1 LQAIDRDTVVRQLL
15 TPNSGVLDDTETYA
29 QLNLNELGFVYR
41 IRIKSCRPIMLHTF
55 QKRLNRILPI
65 AVSIAV
71 LAGCNSAPPTTGDKP
86 TTTAATTTTAA
97 STDKK
102 EGQKIRVQLPFLKQ
116 SLDAPLIWAIEKGYF
131 AEQGLDV
138 SYERGF
144 GNSDAISKLATGKY
158 DIAFSD
164 IYNAIEFNDK
174 NPSDKV
180 MAVAFYQSKA
190 PFSIVTLKQ
199 SGIKTPADLAGKKLG
214 APAGDGP
221 RKLFPLFAKE
231 VKIAPDSVTW
241 DTMEPKL
248 RETFLL
254 QGKVDAVSGFYTSVI
269 PSLIKGGKTMDD
281 LQIFAYDEFGL
292 DFYGNGI
299 LVKQD
304 FMAKNPEVIKSF
316 LKAYFRGMQEVVKDP
331 SAALDLVVST
341 DQSKLMDRDAEKL
354 RLKLALERMY
364 VTTEVESIGFGSA
377 DMKRLEKS
385 INQAVTGFKL
395 KPVKAADVFTD
406 KFLPAKEQRMVPA
419 SADRKPLV

>member
-1 LQAIDRDTVVRQLL
+1 
-15 TPNSGVLDDTETYA
+15 
-29 QLNLNELGFVYR
+29 
-41 IRIKSCRPIMLHTF
+41 MLHTF
-55 QKRLNRILPI
+55 QKQLNRILLI
-65 AVSIAV
+65 AVSTAL
-71 LAGCNSAPPTTGDKP
+71 LAACNSAPPTTSTTSGDKTAAP
-86 TTTAATTTTAA
+86 TTASSPQAG

-102 EGQKIRVQLPFLKQ
+102 EKQKIRVQLPFLKQ

-131 AEQGLDV
+131 AEEGLDV

-144 GNSDAISKLATGKY
+144 GNADTISKLGTGKY
-158 DIAFSD
+158 DMAFSD
-164 IYNAIEFNDK
+164 VYNAMEFNDK
-174 NPSDKV
+174 NPNDKIV
-180 MAVAFYQSKA
+180 AVAFYQNKA
-190 PFSIVTLKQ
+190 PFSIVTFKAN
-199 SGIKTPADLAGKKLG
+199 GIKTPADLVGKKLG

-281 LQIFAYDEFGL
+281 IQIFFYDEYGL

-304 FMAKNPEVIKSF
+304 FMTKNPEAIKSF

-331 SAALDLVVST
+331 SAALDLVIST
-341 DQSKLMDRDAEKL
+341 DQSKLMDREAEKL
-354 RLKLALERMY
+354 RLKLAIERMY
-364 VTTEVESIGFGSA
+364 VTPEVEAAGFGGA

-385 INQAVTGFKL
+385 IAQTVEGFNL
-395 KPVKAADVFTD
+395 KPATVADVFTD
-406 KFLPAKEQRMVPA
+406 KFLPPKEQRMVPPA
-419 SADRKPLV
+419 SERKPLL

>member
-1 LQAIDRDTVVRQLL
+1 
-15 TPNSGVLDDTETYA
+15 
-29 QLNLNELGFVYR
+29 
-41 IRIKSCRPIMLHTF
+41 MLHTF
-55 QKRLNRILPI
+55 QKQLNRILLI
-65 AVSIAV
+65 AVSKAL
-71 LAGCNSAPPTTGDKP
+71 LAACNSAPSTTGTTSGDKTAAPTTDSSP
-86 TTTAATTTTAA
+86 QAS

-102 EGQKIRVQLPFLKQ
+102 EKQKIRVQLPFLKQ

-131 AEQGLDV
+131 AEEGLDV

-144 GNSDAISKLATGKY
+144 GNADTISKLGTGKY

-164 IYNAIEFNDK
+164 LYNAMEFNDK
-174 NPSDKV
+174 NPNDKIL
-180 MAVAFYQSKA
+180 AVAFYQNKA
-190 PFSIVTLKQ
+190 PFSIITLKDK
-199 SGIKTPADLAGKKLG
+199 GINTPADLVGKKLG

-231 VKIAPDSVTW
+231 VKISPDSVTW

-254 QGKVDAVSGFYTSVI
+254 QGKVDAVSGFFTSVI

-281 LQIFAYDEFGL
+281 LQIFFYSDFGL

-304 FMAKNPEVIKSF
+304 FMTKNPEAIKSF

-331 SAALDLVVST
+331 SAALDLVIST

-364 VTTEVESIGFGSA
+364 VTPELEAAGFGGV

-385 INQAVTGFKL
+385 ITQTVEGFNL
-395 KPVKAADVFTD
+395 KPVTSADVFTD
-406 KFLPAKEQRMVPA
+406 KFLPPKEQRMVPPA
-419 SADRKPLV
+419 SDRKPLL

>member
-1 LQAIDRDTVVRQLL
+1 
-15 TPNSGVLDDTETYA
+15 
-29 QLNLNELGFVYR
+29 
-41 IRIKSCRPIMLHTF
+41 MLHTF
-55 QKRLNRILPI
+55 QKQLNRILLI
-65 AVSIAV
+65 AVSTAL
-71 LAGCNSAPPTTGDKP
+71 LAACNSAPPTSTSSTPGDKASAP
-86 TTTAATTTTAA
+86 TTASSPQTG

-102 EGQKIRVQLPFLKQ
+102 EKQKIRVQLPFLKQ

-131 AEQGLDV
+131 AEEGLDV

-144 GNSDAISKLATGKY
+144 GNADTISKLGTGKY
-158 DIAFSD
+158 DMAFSD
-164 IYNAIEFNDK
+164 VYNAMEFNDK
-174 NPSDKV
+174 NPNDKIL
-180 MAVAFYQSKA
+180 AVAFYQNKA
-190 PFSIVTLKQ
+190 PFSIVTFKAN
-199 SGIKTPADLAGKKLG
+199 GIKTPADLVGKKLG

-281 LQIFAYDEFGL
+281 IQIFFYDEFGL

-304 FMAKNPEVIKSF
+304 FMTKNPDAIKAF

-331 SAALDLVVST
+331 TAALDLVVST

-354 RLKLALERMY
+354 RLKLAIERMY
-364 VTTEVESIGFGSA
+364 VTPEVEASGFGGA

-385 INQAVTGFKL
+385 VNQTTEGFKL
-395 KPVKAADVFTD
+395 KPVTVADVFTD
-406 KFLPAKEQRMVPA
+406 KFLPAKEQRMVPPT
-419 SADRKPLV
+419 ADRKPLQ

>member
-1 LQAIDRDTVVRQLL
+1 MKVA
-15 TPNSGVLDDTETYA
+15 
-29 QLNLNELGFVYR
+29 FVYS
-41 IRIKSCRPIMLHTF
+41 IHTQLYTAIMHHIFKKQLH
-55 QKRLNRILPI
+55 KILLL
-65 AVSIAV
+65 AVSTAV
-71 LAGCNSAPPTTGDKP
+71 LAACNSAPPSSTTTSSDKP
-86 TTTAATTTTAA
+86 AATTTTAQSA
-97 STDKK
+97 PTDKK
-102 EGQKIRVQLPFLKQ
+102 AKQDIRVQLPFLKQ

-131 AEQGLDV
+131 AEEGLNV

-144 GNSDAISKLATGKY
+144 GNADTISKLGTGKY
-158 DIAFSD
+158 DIGFSD
-164 IYNAIEFNDK
+164 IYNAMEFNDK
-174 NPSDKV
+174 NPNDKIL
-180 MAVAFYQSKA
+180 AVAMYQNKA
-190 PFSIVTLKQ
+190 PFSIVTFKAN
-199 SGIKTPADLAGKKLG
+199 GIKTPADLVGKKMG

-281 LQIFAYDEFGL
+281 IQIFFYDEFGL

-304 FMAKNPEVIKSF
+304 FLTKNPEAIKAF

-331 SAALDLVVST
+331 TAALDLVVST

-354 RLKLALERMY
+354 RLKLAIERMY
-364 VTTEVESIGFGSA
+364 VTSEVEAAGFGGV

-385 INQAVTGFKL
+385 IAQTVEGFKL
-395 KPVKAADVFTD
+395 KPVTAADVFTD
-406 KFLPAKEQRMVPA
+406 KFLPAKEQRMVPLA
-419 SADRKPLV
+419 SDRKPLL

>member
-1 LQAIDRDTVVRQLL
+1 
-15 TPNSGVLDDTETYA
+15 
-29 QLNLNELGFVYR
+29 
-41 IRIKSCRPIMLHTF
+41 MLHTF
-55 QKRLNRILPI
+55 QKQLNRILLI
-65 AVSIAV
+65 AVSTAL
-71 LAGCNSAPPTTGDKP
+71 LAACNSAPPSTTSTTSGDKTTAP
-86 TTTAATTTTAA
+86 TTASTPQTG

-102 EGQKIRVQLPFLKQ
+102 EKQKIRVQLPFLKQ

-131 AEQGLDV
+131 AEEGLDV

-144 GNSDAISKLATGKY
+144 GNADTISKLGTGKY
-158 DIAFSD
+158 DMAFSD
-164 IYNAIEFNDK
+164 VYNAMEFNDK
-174 NPSDKV
+174 NPNDKIL
-180 MAVAFYQSKA
+180 AVAFYQNKA
-190 PFSIVTLKQ
+190 PFSIVTFKAN
-199 SGIKTPADLAGKKLG
+199 GIKTPADLVGKKLG

-231 VKIAPDSVTW
+231 IKIAPDSVTW

-281 LQIFAYDEFGL
+281 IQIFFYDEFGL

-304 FMAKNPEVIKSF
+304 FMTKNPDAIKAF

-331 SAALDLVVST
+331 TAALDLVVST
-341 DQSKLMDRDAEKL
+341 DQSKLMDREAEKL
-354 RLKLALERMY
+354 RLKLAIERMY
-364 VTTEVESIGFGSA
+364 VTPEVEAAGFGGA

-385 INQAVTGFKL
+385 INQTVEGFKL
-395 KPVKAADVFTD
+395 KPVTVADVFTD
-406 KFLPAKEQRMVPA
+406 KFLPPKEQRMVPPT
-419 SADRKPLV
+419 SDRKPLQ

>member
-1 LQAIDRDTVVRQLL
+1 
-15 TPNSGVLDDTETYA
+15 
-29 QLNLNELGFVYR
+29 
-41 IRIKSCRPIMLHTF
+41 MLHTF
-55 QKRLNRILPI
+55 QKHLNRILLI
-65 AVSIAV
+65 AVSTAL
-71 LAGCNSAPPTTGDKP
+71 LAACNSAPPTTSATGDKTAAP
-86 TTTAATTTTAA
+86 TTASSPQTS

-102 EGQKIRVQLPFLKQ
+102 EKQKIRVQLPFLKQ

-131 AEQGLDV
+131 AEEGLDV

-144 GNSDAISKLATGKY
+144 GNADTISKLGTGKY
-158 DIAFSD
+158 DMAFSD
-164 IYNAIEFNDK
+164 VYNAMEFNDK
-174 NPSDKV
+174 NPNDKIL
-180 MAVAFYQSKA
+180 AVAFYQNKA
-190 PFSIVTLKQ
+190 PFSIVTFKAN
-199 SGIKTPADLAGKKLG
+199 GIKTPADLVGKKLG

-231 VKIAPDSVTW
+231 IKIAPDSVTW

-281 LQIFAYDEFGL
+281 IQIFFYDEFGL

-304 FMAKNPEVIKSF
+304 FMNKNPDAIKAF

-331 SAALDLVVST
+331 TAALDLVVST

-354 RLKLALERMY
+354 RLKLAIERMY
-364 VTTEVESIGFGSA
+364 VTSEVEAAGFGGV

-385 INQAVTGFKL
+385 VNQTIEGFKL
-395 KPVKAADVFTD
+395 KPVTVADVFTD
-406 KFLPAKEQRMVPA
+406 KFLPAKEQRIVPPA
-419 SADRKPLV
+419 SDRKPLQ

>member
-1 LQAIDRDTVVRQLL
+1 
-15 TPNSGVLDDTETYA
+15 
-29 QLNLNELGFVYR
+29 
-41 IRIKSCRPIMLHTF
+41 MLHTF
-55 QKRLNRILPI
+55 QKQLNRIFLI
-65 AVSIAV
+65 AVSTAL
-71 LAGCNSAPPTTGDKP
+71 LAACNSAPPTTSTTGDKTAAP
-86 TTTAATTTTAA
+86 TTASSPQTS

-102 EGQKIRVQLPFLKQ
+102 EKQKIRVQLPFLKQ

-131 AEQGLDV
+131 AEEGLDV
-138 SYERGF
+138 TYERGF
-144 GNSDAISKLATGKY
+144 GNADTISKLGTGKY
-158 DIAFSD
+158 DMAFSD
-164 IYNAIEFNDK
+164 VYNAMEFNDK
-174 NPSDKV
+174 NPNDKIL
-180 MAVAFYQSKA
+180 AVAFYQNKA
-190 PFSIVTLKQ
+190 PFSIVTFKAN
-199 SGIKTPADLAGKKLG
+199 GIKTPADLVGKKLG

-231 VKIAPDSVTW
+231 IKIAPDSVTW

-281 LQIFAYDEFGL
+281 IQIFFYDEFGL

-304 FMAKNPEVIKSF
+304 FMTKNPDAIKAF

-331 SAALDLVVST
+331 TAALDLVVST

-354 RLKLALERMY
+354 RLKLAIERMY
-364 VTTEVESIGFGSA
+364 VTSEVEAAGFGGV

-385 INQAVTGFKL
+385 VNQTIEGFKL
-395 KPVKAADVFTD
+395 KPVTVADVFTD
-406 KFLPAKEQRMVPA
+406 KFLPAKEQRMVPLA
-419 SADRKPLV
+419 SDRKPLQ

>member
-1 LQAIDRDTVVRQLL
+1 
-15 TPNSGVLDDTETYA
+15 
-29 QLNLNELGFVYR
+29 
-41 IRIKSCRPIMLHTF
+41 MLHTF
-55 QKRLNRILPI
+55 RKQLNQILLI
-65 AVSIAV
+65 AASTAV
-71 LAGCNSAPPTTGDKP
+71 LAACNSAPPSTSTTGDKP
-86 TTTAATTTTAA
+86 SASTPSAT

-102 EGQKIRVQLPFLKQ
+102 AKQDIRVQLPFLKQ

-131 AEQGLDV
+131 AEEGLNV

-144 GNSDAISKLATGKY
+144 GNADTISKLGTGKY
-158 DIAFSD
+158 DMAFSD
-164 IYNAIEFNDK
+164 IYNAMEFNDK
-174 NPSDKV
+174 NPNEKIL
-180 MAVAFYQSKA
+180 AVAFYQNKA
-190 PFSIVTLKQ
+190 PFSIVTFKAN
-199 SGIKTPADLAGKKLG
+199 GIKTPADLVGKKLG

-231 VKIAPDSVTW
+231 VKIAPDAVTW

-281 LQIFAYDEFGL
+281 IQIFFYDEFGL

-304 FMAKNPEVIKSF
+304 FMTKNPEAIRSF
-316 LKAYFRGMQEVVKDP
+316 LKAYFRGMQEVIKDP
-331 SAALDLVVST
+331 TAALDLVIST

-354 RLKLALERMY
+354 RLKLAIERMY
-364 VTTEVESIGFGSA
+364 VTPEVEAAGFGGV
-377 DMKRLEKS
+377 DMKRLDKS
-385 INQAVTGFKL
+385 IAQTVEGFSL
-395 KPVKAADVFTD
+395 KPVTSADLFTD

-419 SADRKPLV
+419 ASDRKPLQ

>member
-1 LQAIDRDTVVRQLL
+1 
-15 TPNSGVLDDTETYA
+15 
-29 QLNLNELGFVYR
+29 
-41 IRIKSCRPIMLHTF
+41 MLHTF
-55 QKRLNRILPI
+55 QKQLNRILLI
-65 AVSIAV
+65 AVSTAL
-71 LAGCNSAPPTTGDKP
+71 LAACNSAPSTTGTTSGDKTAAPTTDSSP
-86 TTTAATTTTAA
+86 QAS

-102 EGQKIRVQLPFLKQ
+102 EKQKIRVQLPFLKQ

-131 AEQGLDV
+131 AEEGLDV

-144 GNSDAISKLATGKY
+144 GNADTISKLGTGKY

-164 IYNAIEFNDK
+164 LYNAMEFNDK
-174 NPSDKV
+174 NPNDKIL
-180 MAVAFYQSKA
+180 AVAFYQNKA
-190 PFSIVTLKQ
+190 PFSIITFKDK
-199 SGIKTPADLAGKKLG
+199 GINTPADLVGKKLG

-231 VKIAPDSVTW
+231 VKISPDSVTW

-254 QGKVDAVSGFYTSVI
+254 QGKVDAVSGFFTSVI

-281 LQIFAYDEFGL
+281 LQIFFYSDFGL

-304 FMAKNPEVIKSF
+304 FMTKNPEAIKSL

-331 SAALDLVVST
+331 SAALDLVIST

-364 VTTEVESIGFGSA
+364 VTPELEAAGFGGV

-385 INQAVTGFKL
+385 ITQTVEGFNL
-395 KPVKAADVFTD
+395 KPVTSADVFTD
-406 KFLPAKEQRMVPA
+406 KFLPPKEQRMVPPA
-419 SADRKPLV
+419 SDRKPLL

>member
-1 LQAIDRDTVVRQLL
+1 
-15 TPNSGVLDDTETYA
+15 
-29 QLNLNELGFVYR
+29 
-41 IRIKSCRPIMLHTF
+41 MLHTF
-55 QKRLNRILPI
+55 QKQLNRILLI
-65 AVSIAV
+65 AVSTAL
-71 LAGCNSAPPTTGDKP
+71 LAACNSAPPTTSTTSTTSGDKTAAP
-86 TTTAATTTTAA
+86 TTASSPQAG

-102 EGQKIRVQLPFLKQ
+102 EKQKIRVQLPFLKQ

-131 AEQGLDV
+131 AEEGLDV

-144 GNSDAISKLATGKY
+144 GNADTISKLGTGKY
-158 DIAFSD
+158 DMAFSD
-164 IYNAIEFNDK
+164 VYNAMEFNDK
-174 NPSDKV
+174 NPNDK
-180 MAVAFYQSKA
+180 
-190 PFSIVTLKQ
+190 IV
-199 SGIKTPADLAGKKLG
+199 PAALVGKKLG

-281 LQIFAYDEFGL
+281 IQIFFYDEYGL

-304 FMAKNPEVIKSF
+304 FMTKNPDAIKAF

-331 SAALDLVVST
+331 SAALDLVIST
-341 DQSKLMDRDAEKL
+341 DQSKLMDREAEKL
-354 RLKLALERMY
+354 RLKLAIERMY
-364 VTTEVESIGFGSA
+364 VTPEVEAAGFGGA

-385 INQAVTGFKL
+385 IAQTVEGFNL
-395 KPVKAADVFTD
+395 KPATVADLFTD
-406 KFLPAKEQRMVPA
+406 KFLPPKEQRMVPPA
-419 SADRKPLV
+419 SERKPLL

>member
-1 LQAIDRDTVVRQLL
+1 
-15 TPNSGVLDDTETYA
+15 
-29 QLNLNELGFVYR
+29 
-41 IRIKSCRPIMLHTF
+41 MLHTF
-55 QKRLNRILPI
+55 RKQLNRILLI
-65 AVSIAV
+65 AVSTAL
-71 LAGCNSAPPTTGDKP
+71 LAACNSAPPTTSTTSGDKTAAP
-86 TTTAATTTTAA
+86 TTDSSPKAG

-102 EGQKIRVQLPFLKQ
+102 EKQKIRVQLPFLKQ

-131 AEQGLDV
+131 AEEGLDV

-144 GNSDAISKLATGKY
+144 GNADTISKLGTGKY
-158 DIAFSD
+158 DMAFSD
-164 IYNAIEFNDK
+164 VYNAMEFNDK
-174 NPSDKV
+174 NPSDKIV
-180 MAVAFYQSKA
+180 AVAFYQNKA
-190 PFSIVTLKQ
+190 PFSIVTFKAN
-199 SGIKTPADLAGKKLG
+199 GIKTPAELVGKKLG

-231 VKIAPDSVTW
+231 VNIAPDSVTW

-281 LQIFAYDEFGL
+281 IQIFFYDEFGL

-304 FMAKNPEVIKSF
+304 FMTKNPEAIKSF

-331 SAALDLVVST
+331 NAALDLVIST

-354 RLKLALERMY
+354 RLKLAIERLY
-364 VTTEVESIGFGSA
+364 VSPEVEANGFGGV

-385 INQAVTGFKL
+385 VTQTVEGFKL
-395 KPVKAADVFTD
+395 KPTTAADIFTD
-406 KFLPAKEQRMVPA
+406 KFLPPKEQRTVPPA
-419 SADRKPLV
+419 ADRKPLS

>member
-1 LQAIDRDTVVRQLL
+1 
-15 TPNSGVLDDTETYA
+15 
-29 QLNLNELGFVYR
+29 
-41 IRIKSCRPIMLHTF
+41 MLHTF
-55 QKRLNRILPI
+55 QKQLNRILLI
-65 AVSIAV
+65 AVSTAL
-71 LAGCNSAPPTTGDKP
+71 LAACNSAPSTTGTTSGDKTAAPTTESSP
-86 TTTAATTTTAA
+86 QAS

-102 EGQKIRVQLPFLKQ
+102 EKQKIRVQLPFLKQ

-131 AEQGLDV
+131 AEEGLDV

-144 GNSDAISKLATGKY
+144 GNADTISKLGTGKY
-158 DIAFSD
+158 EIAFSD
-164 IYNAIEFNDK
+164 LYNAMEFNDK
-174 NPSDKV
+174 NPNDKIL
-180 MAVAFYQSKA
+180 AVAFYQNKA
-190 PFSIVTLKQ
+190 PFSIITFKDK
-199 SGIKTPADLAGKKLG
+199 GINTPADLVGKKLG

-231 VKIAPDSVTW
+231 VKISPDSVTW

-254 QGKVDAVSGFYTSVI
+254 QGKVDAVSGFFTSVI

-281 LQIFAYDEFGL
+281 LQIFFYSDFGL

-304 FMAKNPEVIKSF
+304 FMTKNPEAIKSF

-331 SAALDLVVST
+331 SAALDLVIST

-364 VTTEVESIGFGSA
+364 VTPELEAAGFGGV

-385 INQAVTGFKL
+385 ITQTVEGFNL
-395 KPVKAADVFTD
+395 KPVTSADVFTD
-406 KFLPAKEQRMVPA
+406 KFLPPKEQRMVPPA
-419 SADRKPLV
+419 SDRKPLL

>member
-1 LQAIDRDTVVRQLL
+1 
-15 TPNSGVLDDTETYA
+15 
-29 QLNLNELGFVYR
+29 
-41 IRIKSCRPIMLHTF
+41 MLHTF
-55 QKRLNRILPI
+55 QKQLNRIFLI
-65 AVSIAV
+65 AVSTAL
-71 LAGCNSAPPTTGDKP
+71 LAACNSAPPTTSTTGDKTAAP
-86 TTTAATTTTAA
+86 TTASSPQTS

-102 EGQKIRVQLPFLKQ
+102 EKQKIRVQLPFLKQ

-131 AEQGLDV
+131 AEEGLDV

-144 GNSDAISKLATGKY
+144 GNADTISKLGTGKY
-158 DIAFSD
+158 DMAFSD
-164 IYNAIEFNDK
+164 VYNAMEFNDK
-174 NPSDKV
+174 NPNDKIL
-180 MAVAFYQSKA
+180 AVAFYQNKA
-190 PFSIVTLKQ
+190 PFSIVTFKAN
-199 SGIKTPADLAGKKLG
+199 GIKTPADLVGKKLG

-231 VKIAPDSVTW
+231 IKIAPDSVTW

-281 LQIFAYDEFGL
+281 IQIFFYDEFGL

-304 FMAKNPEVIKSF
+304 FMTKNPDAIKAF

-331 SAALDLVVST
+331 TAALDLVVST
-341 DQSKLMDRDAEKL
+341 DQSKLMDREAEKL
-354 RLKLALERMY
+354 RLKLAIERMY
-364 VTTEVESIGFGSA
+364 VTPEVEAAGFGGA

-385 INQAVTGFKL
+385 VNQTVEGFKL
-395 KPVKAADVFTD
+395 KPVTVADVFTD
-406 KFLPAKEQRMVPA
+406 KFLPAKEQRMVPLA
-419 SADRKPLV
+419 SDRKPLQ

>member
-1 LQAIDRDTVVRQLL
+1 
-15 TPNSGVLDDTETYA
+15 
-29 QLNLNELGFVYR
+29 
-41 IRIKSCRPIMLHTF
+41 MLHTF
-55 QKRLNRILPI
+55 QKQLQRILLI
-65 AVSIAV
+65 AASSAV
-71 LAGCNSAPPTTGDKP
+71 LASCNSAPPTTGDQP
-86 TTTAATTTTAA
+86 SATTTTTGA

-102 EGQKIRVQLPFLKQ
+102 ESQKIRVQLPFLKQ

-144 GNSDAISKLATGKY
+144 GNSDTISKLGTGKY

-174 NPSDKV
+174 NPSDKI

-190 PFSIVTLKQ
+190 PFSIVTFKQ
-199 SGIKTPADLAGKKLG
+199 NGIKTPADLVGKKLG

-281 LQIFAYDEFGL
+281 IKIFAYDEFGL
-292 DFYGNGI
+292 DFYGNAI
-299 LVKQD
+299 LVRQD
-304 FMAKNPEVIKSF
+304 FMGKNPEVIKSF
-316 LKAYFRGMQEVVKDP
+316 LKAYFKGMQDVVKDP
-331 SAALDLVVST
+331 SAALDLVVAT

-354 RLKLALERMY
+354 RLKLAIERMY
-364 VTTEVESIGFGSA
+364 VTPEVESAGFGGA

-385 INQAVTGFKL
+385 INQTVTGFNL

-406 KFLPAKEQRMVPA
+406 KFLPAKEQRLVPS

>member
-1 LQAIDRDTVVRQLL
+1 
-15 TPNSGVLDDTETYA
+15 
-29 QLNLNELGFVYR
+29 
-41 IRIKSCRPIMLHTF
+41 MLHTF
-55 QKRLNRILPI
+55 QKRLHRILLI
-65 AVSIAV
+65 AVSTAV
-71 LAGCNSAPPTTGDKP
+71 LAGCNSAPPTSTTTGDKP
-86 TTTAATTTTAA
+86 ATTAATTTTAA

-144 GNSDAISKLATGKY
+144 GNSDTISKLGTGKY

-174 NPSDKV
+174 NPSDKIMV
-180 MAVAFYQSKA
+180 VAFYQSKA
-190 PFSIVTLKQ
+190 PFSIVTFKNN
-199 SGIKTPADLAGKKLG
+199 GIKTPADLAGKKLG

-281 LQIFAYDEFGL
+281 LQIFFYDEFGL

-316 LKAYFRGMQEVVKDP
+316 LKAYFKGMQEVVKDP
-331 SAALDLVVST
+331 SAAVDLVVST

-354 RLKLALERMY
+354 RLKLAIERMY
-364 VTTEVESIGFGSA
+364 VTPEVESIGFGDV

-385 INQAVTGFKL
+385 ITQAVTGFKL

-406 KFLPAKEQRMVPA
+406 KFLPAKEQRMVPP

>member
-1 LQAIDRDTVVRQLL
+1 
-15 TPNSGVLDDTETYA
+15 
-29 QLNLNELGFVYR
+29 
-41 IRIKSCRPIMLHTF
+41 MLHTF
-55 QKRLNRILPI
+55 RKQLNQILLI
-65 AVSIAV
+65 AASTAV
-71 LAGCNSAPPTTGDKP
+71 LAACNSAPPSTSTTGDKP
-86 TTTAATTTTAA
+86 SASTPSAT

-102 EGQKIRVQLPFLKQ
+102 AKQDIRVQLPFLKQ

-131 AEQGLDV
+131 AEEGLNV

-144 GNSDAISKLATGKY
+144 GNADTISKLGTGKY
-158 DIAFSD
+158 DMAFSD
-164 IYNAIEFNDK
+164 IYNAMEFNDK
-174 NPSDKV
+174 NPNEKIL
-180 MAVAFYQSKA
+180 AVAFYQNKA
-190 PFSIVTLKQ
+190 PFSIVTFKAN
-199 SGIKTPADLAGKKLG
+199 GIKTPADLVGKKLG

-231 VKIAPDSVTW
+231 VKIAPDAVTW

-281 LQIFAYDEFGL
+281 IQIFFYDEFGL

-304 FMAKNPEVIKSF
+304 FMTKNPEAIRSF

-331 SAALDLVVST
+331 TAALDLVIST

-354 RLKLALERMY
+354 RLKLAIERMY
-364 VTTEVESIGFGSA
+364 VTPEVESAGFGGV
-377 DMKRLEKS
+377 DMKRLDKS
-385 INQAVTGFKL
+385 IAQTVEGFNL
-395 KPVKAADVFTD
+395 KPVTSADLFTD

-419 SADRKPLV
+419 ASDRKPLQ

>member
-1 LQAIDRDTVVRQLL
+1 
-15 TPNSGVLDDTETYA
+15 
-29 QLNLNELGFVYR
+29 
-41 IRIKSCRPIMLHTF
+41 MLHTF
-55 QKRLNRILPI
+55 QKQLNRILLI
-65 AVSIAV
+65 AVSTAL
-71 LAGCNSAPPTTGDKP
+71 LAACNSAPSTTGTTSGDKTAAPTTDSSP
-86 TTTAATTTTAA
+86 QAS

-102 EGQKIRVQLPFLKQ
+102 EKQKIRVQLPFLKQ

-131 AEQGLDV
+131 AEEGLDV

-144 GNSDAISKLATGKY
+144 GNADTISKLGTGKY

-164 IYNAIEFNDK
+164 LYNAMEFNDK
-174 NPSDKV
+174 NPNDKIL
-180 MAVAFYQSKA
+180 AVAFYQNKA
-190 PFSIVTLKQ
+190 PFSIITFKDK
-199 SGIKTPADLAGKKLG
+199 GINTPADLVGKKLG

-231 VKIAPDSVTW
+231 VKISPDSVTW

-254 QGKVDAVSGFYTSVI
+254 QGKVDAVSGFFTSVI

-281 LQIFAYDEFGL
+281 LQIFFYSDFGL

-304 FMAKNPEVIKSF
+304 FMTKNPEAIKSF

-331 SAALDLVVST
+331 SAALDLVIST

-364 VTTEVESIGFGSA
+364 VTPELEAAGFGGV

-385 INQAVTGFKL
+385 ITQTVEGFNL
-395 KPVKAADVFTD
+395 KPVTSADVFTD
-406 KFLPAKEQRMVPA
+406 KFLPPKEQRMVPPA
-419 SADRKPLV
+419 SDRKPLL

>member
-1 LQAIDRDTVVRQLL
+1 
-15 TPNSGVLDDTETYA
+15 
-29 QLNLNELGFVYR
+29 
-41 IRIKSCRPIMLHTF
+41 MLHTF
-55 QKRLNRILPI
+55 QKQLNRILLI
-65 AVSIAV
+65 AVSTAL
-71 LAGCNSAPPTTGDKP
+71 LAACNSAPPSTTSTTSGDKTTAP
-86 TTTAATTTTAA
+86 TTASSPQTG

-102 EGQKIRVQLPFLKQ
+102 EKQKIRVQLPFLKQ

-131 AEQGLDV
+131 AEEGLDV

-144 GNSDAISKLATGKY
+144 GNADTISKLGTGKY
-158 DIAFSD
+158 DMAFSD
-164 IYNAIEFNDK
+164 VYNAMEFNDK
-174 NPSDKV
+174 NPNDKIL
-180 MAVAFYQSKA
+180 AVAFYQNKA
-190 PFSIVTLKQ
+190 PFSIVTFKAN
-199 SGIKTPADLAGKKLG
+199 GIKTPADLVGKKLG

-231 VKIAPDSVTW
+231 IKISPDSVTW

-281 LQIFAYDEFGL
+281 IQIFFYDEFGL

-304 FMAKNPEVIKSF
+304 FMNKNPEAIKSF
-316 LKAYFRGMQEVVKDP
+316 LKAYFKGMQEVVKDP

-354 RLKLALERMY
+354 RLKLAIERMY
-364 VTTEVESIGFGSA
+364 VTPEVEAAGFGGA

-385 INQAVTGFKL
+385 INQTVEGFKL
-395 KPVKAADVFTD
+395 KPATVADVFTD
-406 KFLPAKEQRMVPA
+406 KFLPAKELRMVPPT
-419 SADRKPLV
+419 SDRKPLQ